1 MTLLDTY
8 RQHFKDPIY
17 CENCG
22 AQKKLHVFAIEPDE
36 KIEPKNLICIC
47 EKCLKAHYRGFI
59 SKYDLKYVHIVRMK
73 AHERSLR

>member
-22 AQKKLHVFAIEPDE
+22 AQKKLHVFPINKDEPAE
-36 KIEPKNLICIC
+36 INNLICLC
-47 EKCLKAHYRGFI
+47 DRCLKYFERGEF
-59 SKYDLKYVHIVRMK
+59 SRYDLKYIHIIRLN